1 MLCARRQKAKPHVG
15 GAQRQAGRGSM
26 NVAPDGVAFCEQ
38 FYQRNCTLRVLPVC
52 TVARLVVPWY
62 VAMTL

>member
-1 MLCARRQKAKPHVG
+1 MRALSENQTACWRGATPSGARVCEFCPY
-15 GAQRQAGRGSM
+15 
-26 NVAPDGVAFCEQ
+26 GVAFCGQ
-38 FYQRNCTLRVLPVC
+38 FYQRSWTLRVLPVC